1 MPKLF
6 FLQNY
11 KKLVVV
17 PEKQIMPFNLLHIGG
32 VFLNVQKTTI
42 KNTQNLILDIFK
54 MSKTQNVYRLLTPKT

>member
-32 VFLNVQKTTI
+32 VFLNVQKNNY
-42 KNTQNLILDIFK
+42 KKILRISFW
-54 MSKTQNVYRLLTPKT
+54 TF